1 MDLSKDQRMFF
12 QTTRE
17 RCRSEV
23 STINGTI
30 AAEIQRLK
38 DLLTSLSS
46 RKTAVLQ
53 MYGAAC
59 EVLGEAN
66 DLAGESSD
74 IEF

>member
-1 MDLSKDQRMFF
+1 MDLSQDQKDFYE
-12 QTTRE
+12 TTRQ

-23 STINGTI
+23 SQINNTI
-30 AAEIQRLK
+30 AAEVQRVK
-38 DLLTSLSS
+38 DQLTSLTN

-59 EVLGEAN
+59 ELLGEPN
-66 DLAGESSD
+66 DLQEESID